1 MSNSDQRI
9 ELLEDPGSTTPLDY
23 EKLYLEKQ
31 YQIKESI
38 LIVLLPVYFRLVS
51 VVLPC
56 GGTCY
61 DLIIVSNTM

>member
-31 YQIKESI
+31 YQIKE
-38 LIVLLPVYFRLVS
+38 LIYISTSGLLPVGFRL
-51 VVLPC
+51 L
-56 GGTCY
+56 TMWW
-61 DLIIVSNTM
+61 DLL

>member
-38 LIVLLPVYFRLVS
+38 YISTSGLLPVGFRRL
-51 VVLPC
+51 
-56 GGTCY
+56 TMWW
-61 DLIIVSNTM
+61 DLL

>member
-38 LIVLLPVYFRLVS
+38 YISTSGLLPVSFYRL
-51 VVLPC
+51 
-56 GGTCY
+56 
-61 DLIIVSNTM
+61 TMW

>member
-31 YQIKESI
+31 YQIKEPFYNVRIMS
-38 LIVLLPVYFRLVS
+38 VL
-51 VVLPC
+51 
-56 GGTCY
+56 
-61 DLIIVSNTM
+61 

>member
-38 LIVLLPVYFRLVS
+38 YISTSGLFPVGFRRLTMWWDLL
-51 VVLPC
+51 
-56 GGTCY
+56 
-61 DLIIVSNTM
+61 

>member
-31 YQIKESI
+31 YQIKE
-38 LIVLLPVYFRLVS
+38 LFYIV
-51 VVLPC
+51 
-56 GGTCY
+56 
-61 DLIIVSNTM
+61 

>member
-38 LIVLLPVYFRLVS
+38 YISTSGLLPVGFRRL
-51 VVLPC
+51 
-56 GGTCY
+56 
-61 DLIIVSNTM
+61 TMW